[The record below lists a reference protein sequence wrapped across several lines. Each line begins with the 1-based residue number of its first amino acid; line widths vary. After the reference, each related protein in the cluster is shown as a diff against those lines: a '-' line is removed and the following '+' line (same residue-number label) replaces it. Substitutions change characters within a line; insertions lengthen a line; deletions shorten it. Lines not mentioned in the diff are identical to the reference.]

1 MPALVEFLDTNI
13 ILRYLTQDNPEH
25 ARRAYNLLQQVE
37 TGDLIVTTS
46 EAVIVEVVYVLSSK
60 TLYNFP
66 RPDIQAH
73 LSTVIALRGLKLPH
87 KRTYLRAL
95 DIYATTN
102 LDFVDALN
110 VAHMERGQITTIL
123 TFDKDFDKVQGITRR
138 EP

>member
-1 MPALVEFLDTNI
+1 MAAPVEFLDTNI
-13 ILRYLTQDNPEH
+13 IIRYLTQDNPEH
-25 ARRAYNLLQQVE
+25 ARRAYSLLQQVE

-60 TLYNFP
+60 VLYNFP
-66 RPDIQAH
+66 RPDIQVH

-95 DIYATTN
+95 DIYASTN

-110 VAHMERGQITTIL
+110 VAHMVRAQITTIL
-123 TFDKDFDKVQGITRR
+123 TFDKDFDKIQGVTRR

>member
-1 MPALVEFLDTNI
+1 MPAPVEFLDTNI
-13 ILRYLTQDNPEH
+13 ILRYLTQDNPDQS
-25 ARRAYNLLQQVE
+25 RRAYNLLQQVE
-37 TGDLIVTTS
+37 TGALVVTTS
-46 EAVIVEVVYVLSSK
+46 EAVLVEVVYVLSSK

-110 VAHMERGQITTIL
+110 VAHMERTQITTIL

>member
-1 MPALVEFLDTNI
+1 MPAPEEFLDTNI
-13 ILRYLTQDNPEH
+13 IIRYLTQDNPDQS
-25 ARRAYNLLQQVE
+25 RRAYNLLQQVE
-37 TGDLIVTTS
+37 TGALVVTTS
-46 EAVIVEVVYVLSSK
+46 EAVLVEVVYVLSSK

-73 LSTVIALRGLKLPH
+73 LSTVITLRGLKLPH

-95 DIYATTN
+95 DIYASTN

-110 VAHMERGQITTIL
+110 VAHMERVQITTIL
-123 TFDKDFDKVQGITRR
+123 TFDKDFDKVQDVTRR